1 MKTLSIVGIIISVL
15 GLFLTFFINSKISG
29 FIDEIL
35 DYSYVLTKYKK
46 QLDIFDIIVDHFD
59 FIQPNS
65 YFLLYGF
72 FIYFLMFSIIVYRKS

>member
-46 QLDIFDIIVDHFD
+46 QLDIFDIIVNHFD

>member
-15 GLFLTFFINSKISG
+15 GLFLTFFINSRISG
-29 FIDEIL
+29 FIDEML

-46 QLDIFDIIVDHFD
+46 QLDIYDIIVDHFD